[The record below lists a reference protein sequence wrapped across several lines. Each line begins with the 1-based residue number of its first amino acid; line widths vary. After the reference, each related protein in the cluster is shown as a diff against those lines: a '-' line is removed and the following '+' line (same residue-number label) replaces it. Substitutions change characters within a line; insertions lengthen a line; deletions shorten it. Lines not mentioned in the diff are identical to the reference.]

1 MEREWPFSSRD
12 PIWPDFRFINLWHQ
26 WKKVS
31 IFFPIEKLREQGEAF
46 FAHPVKVRQP
56 IGLREYVD
64 REVSP
69 LNSLEEFKAALRELY
84 NQTGLRVDWSVVDE
98 KIPANELPK

>member
-1 MEREWPFSSRD
+1 MNDLFQVAIQYGPTFGSLTYD
-12 PIWPDFRFINLWHQ
+12 INE
-26 WKKVS
+26 KKVS